1 MLTLHRRLHSLLV
14 IVGAYA
20 ALALLMVTAPQ
31 NALGFWPGLL
41 AGVIA
46 VTLWRDLRTP
56 PTAQQT
62 QRRLRIAG
70 TALAVCF
77 VLMLIPQR
85 DVMPG
90 APLGL
95 LVAVVGGLMLDR
107 RSN

>member
-1 MLTLHRRLHSLLV
+1 MLTLHHQLQSLL
-14 IVGAYA
+14 IVVAAYA
-20 ALALLMVTAPQ
+20 LLVLLMVTAPQ
-31 NALGFWPGLL
+31 NALGFYPGLL

-46 VTLWRDLRTP
+46 VTLRRDLRKP

-85 DVMPG
+85 DVVPG

-95 LVAVVGGLMLDR
+95 LVAVVAGLWLDR
-107 RSN
+107 RSA

>member
-1 MLTLHRRLHSLLV
+1 MLILNRRLQSLLV
-14 IVGAYA
+14 VVGAYA
-20 ALALLMVTAPQ
+20 LLVMLMVTAPQ

-46 VTLWRDLRTP
+46 VTLWRDQRTP

-62 QRRLRIAG
+62 RRRLRIAG

-85 DVMPG
+85 DVVPG

-95 LVAVVGGLMLDR
+95 LVALVGGLWLDR

>member
-1 MLTLHRRLHSLLV
+1 MLTLHRRLQSLL
-14 IVGAYA
+14 IVLAAYGG
-20 ALALLMVTAPQ
+20 LVLLMVTAPQ

-46 VTLWRDLRTP
+46 VTLWRDLRRP

-70 TALAVCF
+70 TALAVVF

-85 DVMPG
+85 DLVPG

-95 LVAVVGGLMLDR
+95 LVAVVGGLLLDR
-107 RSN
+107 RSI